1 MLKYVMKATE
11 PDKEELGRL
20 FLNLDL
26 ILNNKERIMADA
38 DMRNILIRGVAIEG
52 LYVGRTPITLGG
64 LLTLWEQNG
73 WREEN
78 SFFYH
83 AGGSPL
89 SGMCIVDIWQ
99 ADKKKYIVDRHR
111 SFSKICSTAME
122 ILHRLPEAQP
132 TPLNMQTLIQKLNAT
147 GNEGEQSCGTSN

>member
-52 LYVGRTPITLGG
+52 LYVGRFPITLGG

-78 SFFYH
+78 TFIYH

-89 SGMCIVDIWQ
+89 SGMCIVNAWQ
-99 ADKKKYIVDRHR
+99 ENKKEYITDKHR
-111 SFSKICSTAME
+111 NFSKICITA
-122 ILHRLPEAQP
+122 IKTLHALPEAQP

-147 GNEGEQSCGTSN
+147 DNEGEQSCGTSN